1 MLNIKRKFVTLFV
14 AIFSMILCF
23 GSLTACASNETQN
36 NNPPEPI
43 YTQAKLQLE
52 YEECVMGAGDVAEI
66 SASAHARIGNGNYVT
81 SVTGFTYKSDNNA
94 ALMRTIWVWVITA
107 TLRDIKV
114 CRRKTLL

>member
-23 GSLTACASNETQN
+23 GSLTACGSNETQN

-52 YEECVMGAGDVAEI
+52 YEE
-66 SASAHARIGNGNYVT
+66 
-81 SVTGFTYKSDNNA
+81 
-94 ALMRTIWVWVITA
+94 
-107 TLRDIKV
+107 
-114 CRRKTLL
+114 